1 LSFRRASFP
10 TRLKEIPE
18 PPVKLYARGDFS
30 CLKSSDTKFLCVV
43 GTRRASQYGVDACR
57 SIVEGLRGQ
66 DIIIISGLAIG
77 IDTVAHESALRAGLK
92 TVAVVCSGL
101 DWSVLYPRQNER
113 LAKEIVAAGGVIVSE
128 FDGTYRPHNFN
139 FPQRNRIM
147 AGISD
152 ATLVVEALPASGTLI
167 TARLTLDYN
176 RDVLAVPGSIFS
188 TQSVGTNKLIAGGA
202 VPITS
207 SKDILEFFN
216 INDSE
221 NSTTKAVENLLE
233 HCSPLEKQIFEL
245 LASPLHRTEIFN
257 GIKENA
263 QAVSIAIS
271 NLEITGLITL
281 SGDLI
286 RRNKN

>member
-1 LSFRRASFP
+1 LSFRRAAFP

-18 PPVKLYARGDFS
+18 PPVKLFARGDFS
-30 CLKSSDTKFLCVV
+30 CLKSSDAKYLCVV

-57 SIVEGLRGQ
+57 SIIEGLCGQ
-66 DIIIISGLAIG
+66 NIVIISGLAIG

-92 TVAVVCSGL
+92 TTAVVCSGL
-101 DWSVLYPRQNER
+101 EWSALYPRQNEK

-128 FDGTYRPHNFN
+128 FGDTYRPHNFN

-147 AGISD
+147 AGLSD
-152 ATLVVEALPASGTLI
+152 ATCVVEAIPASGTLI
-167 TARLTLDYN
+167 TARLSLDYN

-188 TQSVGTNKLIAGGA
+188 AQSTGTNKLIAGGA

-221 NSTTKAVENLLE
+221 NSTTKAVENFLE

-245 LASPLHRTEIFN
+245 LASPLPRTEIFN
-257 GIKENA
+257 SIKENA

-271 NLEITGLITL
+271 NLEIRGLITL